1 MIVSGEERRGSG
13 GGCGGCGG
21 CCCGGRGRSYTV
33 VTAGVVVAVV
43 ALMLTH
49 SHHLARSHKTGYK
62 NSIDRIKQKIRA
74 PQYQYARVRYF
85 EELWYTIPY
94 NLQRHIKNCQESNN
108 E

>member
-49 SHHLARSHKTGYK
+49 SHHLARSHKTGK
-62 NSIDRIKQKIRA
+62 ECGNI
-74 PQYQYARVRYF
+74 VTLRYCGQR
-85 EELWYTIPY
+85 YTSGTGMYWP
-94 NLQRHIKNCQESNN
+94 
-108 E
+108 